1 MHTIRL
7 DKILWKVLGFAFIAL
22 GVVHIALR

>member
-7 DKILWKVLGFAFIAL
+7 ERILWKVLAFAFIAL
-22 GVVHIALR
+22 GAALLVVR

>member
-7 DKILWKVLGFAFIAL
+7 EKILWQVLGFAFFSL

>member
-1 MHTIRL
+1 MHTIPL
-7 DKILWKVLGFAFIAL
+7 EKILWKVFGLAFITL